1 MALNIEDKKAVVAEV
16 ADVAQSALSVVA
28 ADYRGLTVGQMT
40 DLRSR
45 ARNSGVYL
53 KVVRNTLARLAVK
66 GTEFECL
73 ADALTGPLVLAF
85 SKEEPGAAARL
96 IRDFSKECDSLEV
109 KSLAIAGQLHGPEQL
124 AAVAKLPTREE
135 ALASLCAVMKAP
147 VEKFVRTLAEP
158 HSQMVRVF
166 GAVRDQKQQ
175 SA

>member
-16 ADVAQSALSVVA
+16 ASVAKDALSVVT
-28 ADYRGLTVGQMT
+28 ADYRGLTVGEMT
-40 DLRSR
+40 DLRAR

-53 KVVRNTLARLAVK
+53 RVVRNTLAKKAME
-66 GTEFECL
+66 GTDFECL
-73 ADALTGPLVLAF
+73 NDALTGPLVLAF

-96 IRDFSKECDSLEV
+96 FRDFIKECETLEV
-109 KSLAIAGQLHGPEQL
+109 KSLAISGQLHGPDQL
-124 AAVAKLPTREE
+124 AAIAKLPTRDE